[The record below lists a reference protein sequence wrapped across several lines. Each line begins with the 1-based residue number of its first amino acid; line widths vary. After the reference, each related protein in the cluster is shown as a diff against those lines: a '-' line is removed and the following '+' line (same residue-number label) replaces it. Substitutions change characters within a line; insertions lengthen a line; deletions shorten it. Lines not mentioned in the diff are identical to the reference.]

1 MYRISL
7 QVVRLH
13 LRPIGTVSSPYK
25 SPEEAPR
32 QGVGRAEVSRIL
44 LDEGFER
51 ILAGLGEGKAVILYW
66 LHRANRTRIWSEER
80 GKGVFAT
87 RGQDRPNPIGLA
99 LVEVLGVEGREVRV
113 RHLDAI
119 DGTPVLDILDP
130 AALRA
135 GHG

>member
-1 MYRISL
+1 M
-7 QVVRLH
+7 VRLH
-13 LRPIGTVSSPYK
+13 LRPIGIVSSPYK

-32 QGVGRAEVSRIL
+32 QGAGRAEVSRIL
-44 LDEGFER
+44 LDEGPEGV
-51 ILAGLGEGKAVILYW
+51 LADLNGGRAVVLYW
-66 LHRANRTRIWSEER
+66 LHRADRTVVFSRER

-87 RGQDRPNPIGLA
+87 RGQDRPNPIGIA

-130 AALRA
+130 ATLGA

>member
-1 MYRISL
+1 M
-7 QVVRLH
+7 VRLH

-25 SPEEAPR
+25 SLEEAPR
-32 QGVGRAEVSRIL
+32 QGAGRGEISRIL
-44 LDEGFER
+44 LDEGSEGV
-51 ILAGLGEGKAVILYW
+51 LADLEGGRAVILYW
-66 LHRANRTRIWSEER
+66 LHKADRTVVFSRER

-130 AALRA
+130 STLGA